1 MRDILIGALTIAAG
15 IVLAMVTL
23 VAGWKVIQPARVVTI
38 ELAHHACATDGKT
51 IECRRK

>member
-1 MRDILIGALTIAAG
+1 MRDIFIGAVTIAAG
-15 IVLAMVTL
+15 IVLAIVVL
-23 VAGWKVIQPARVVTI
+23 AAGWKLIQPAQVVTI

>member
-15 IVLAMVTL
+15 IILSVVAL
-23 VAGWKVIQPARVVTI
+23 VAGWRLIQPAQVVTI